1 MSTELAIFT
10 SGGAVSTAFA
20 DNDFTGSVASSST
33 KRISIRGGVF
43 RRYDGKQEVD
53 SIDDRF
59 LNVVVVSASPSVQR
73 EFYEAGYVEGVDA
86 TPVCY
91 SQDGNAPD
99 PASEKRQ
106 SDKCGN
112 CPQNQAGSGQGK
124 SRACR
129 FARRIGVVLANDIG
143 GDVYAMKLP
152 AMSIFGDAQNGY
164 YPFQAYATFLKANK
178 AAMPGVVTEMRFD
191 KDSAVPKLFFKP
203 IAQIKETDIPVVRS
217 QMETEDAKRAIELK
231 FTRAAASGG
240 ADVAR
245 PQVAGPTPTPTARPA
260 APAASTAPS
269 GTALSSAVEDW
280 SADE

>member
-1 MSTELAIFT
+1 MSTELSIFT

-203 IAQIKETDIPVVRS
+203 IAQIKETEIPVVRS
-217 QMETEDAKRAIELK
+217 QMESEDAKRAIELK
-231 FTRAAASGG
+231 FTRSAAATD
-240 ADVAR
+240 AV
-245 PQVAGPTPTPTARPA
+245 VAGPKVAGFTPTPSPA
-260 APAASTAPS
+260 APAPATSPS
-269 GTALSSAVEDW
+269 GTTLSSAVEDW